1 MYFDEFREIDC
12 KYVAFKR
19 AAVCIAVTMVVK
31 WMVATVHSNSWLSGR
46 IILSNKYQNSD
57 KLIFI

>member
-1 MYFDEFREIDC
+1 MYSMNSLTLKSLDRSFEMYCDEFREIDC

-31 WMVATVHSNSWLSGR
+31 WMVATVHSNS
-46 IILSNKYQNSD
+46 
-57 KLIFI
+57 